1 MKILSVEYLSA
12 DAMLN
17 LRIFFLS
24 PCISWPEK
32 SAALVSTSISQAHK
46 PADLRVAHAVSLMS
60 KDAWSSLAKKLAHLP
75 VENNHM
81 ALGFLF

>member
-1 MKILSVEYLSA
+1 
-12 DAMLN
+12 
-17 LRIFFLS
+17 
-24 PCISWPEK
+24 
-32 SAALVSTSISQAHK
+32 
-46 PADLRVAHAVSLMS
+46 MS